1 MYKPIELRYS
11 FSDLEPYIDAE
22 TMQVHYTNH
31 YLGYIKKLNK
41 ALNPKKVTVPIEYLL
56 QNLPST
62 EIRNNGGGYYNH
74 SLFFEMLTPSKNN
87 VSPVSKMYPL
97 LNFYMNQDFGGYE
110 NFKKEILAAAQSVF
124 GSGWV
129 WWVAFPNG
137 KTQIVTTANQ
147 DNPLMFDNNLT
158 ILLGID
164 VWEHAYY
171 LKYKSFRENY
181 ISNIFNVI
189 NWKYVEFQ
197 LSRAVFAARK
207 LQKGRK

>member
-1 MYKPIELRYS
+1 MYKPIELPYS

-41 ALNPKKVTVPIEYLL
+41 ALNPKKIHLPIKYLL

-74 SLFFEMLTPSKNN
+74 SLFFLMLSPPKKNDSPLSK
-87 VSPVSKMYPL
+87 KYPL
-97 LNFYMNQDFGGYE
+97 LNFYMNRDFGGYE
-110 NFKKEILAAAQSVF
+110 NFKKDILAAAQSVF

-129 WWVAFPNG
+129 WWVALPNG
-137 KTQIVTTANQ
+137 TTQIITTANQ
-147 DNPLMFDNNLT
+147 DNPLMFTENLT
-158 ILLGID
+158 ILLAID

-171 LKYKSFRENY
+171 LKYKSFRDEY
-181 ISNIFNVI
+181 INNIFNVI
-189 NWKYVEFQ
+189 NWKYVESQ
-197 LSRAVFAARK
+197 LYLAF
-207 LQKGRK
+207 G

>member
-1 MYKPIELRYS
+1 MYNPIKLPYS

-41 ALNPKKVTVPIEYLL
+41 ALNPKKITVPIKYLL

-62 EIRNNGGGYYNH
+62 EVRNNGGGYYNH
-74 SLFFEMLTPSKNN
+74 SLFFQMLSPHKKNDT
-87 VSPVSKMYPL
+87 PVSKNYPL
-97 LNFYMNQDFGGYE
+97 VYFYMNRDFGGYE
-110 NFKKEILAAAQSVF
+110 NFKQEILAAAQSVF

-129 WWVAFPNG
+129 WWAAYPNG

-147 DNPLMFDNNLT
+147 DNPLMFDDNLI
-158 ILLGID
+158 ILLSID

-171 LKYKSFRENY
+171 LKYKSFRDNY
-181 ISNIFNVI
+181 INNIFNVI
-189 NWKYVEFQ
+189 NWKYVESQ
-197 LSRAVFAARK
+197 LYLAF
-207 LQKGRK
+207 G